1 MNLTLK
7 KRNNDKPNYE
17 LIGKIAKKIGLH
29 EKLIELLFS
38 RGFDSEEK
46 ISRFLEPDFENFY
59 DPFLMKGMREAVD
72 RINIAIEND
81 EKVVVYGDY
90 DADGVCAS
98 AILSL
103 FLSGAGLNIYTHIPN
118 RSSDGYGL
126 SVESLEKIIDAA
138 CPDLII
144 TCDCGISAYEEV
156 EYAMD
161 LGVDVIVTDHHEVS
175 DKIPSCIVVNPKQS
189 DCEYPIDFLCGAGVA
204 LKLVQAIG
212 GIDKAKEYF
221 DLAAVATVAD
231 LVPLLDENRLIV
243 QSGLKRDN
251 LINRGLKAL
260 LKNQQLDSE
269 VSSSDIAYKIA
280 PRINA
285 AGRMG
290 DAYRAFELLI
300 TKDVSRINSIIE
312 EINTDNVK
320 RKELCDAHYIEA
332 IRIIKS
338 ENLIDNKA
346 IVLCHPDWEKGITG
360 ILAAQI
366 AGDFKRPTFIL
377 VKSGELYKGTCRSIR
392 DVNIYEL
399 LASVSSLLTE
409 FGGHSQAAG
418 FSILPENID
427 EFKKQVNNYL
437 KNFDDSCFL
446 PCAEYDL
453 DIDISDIGLSFAKSL
468 VKIEPVGN
476 GNAYPVFRTTVG
488 KLDVSPCKSNY
499 NHTNI
504 VTETGL
510 PILAFNFYNE
520 NQFLMGTSEKDLLLE
535 VQLSNFGGRES
546 RRGIL
551 RGVKIDDLFINPSVA
566 RAAYIKYLAYPYS
579 ENVNYTEYDKKDL
592 YSLFDGD
599 IFGTLVICGSEK
611 SYRNLDKEFRDK
623 FVLNEFMYSTSKNNY
638 SRITVSPIFDS
649 ELMLSNYGKIIFVDS
664 PPSDGVIAYINSK
677 TSAKVLVPKESNVK
691 EIFDGLDVSRETFGR
706 YFDILRRNAD
716 LSAQNIFSFFRVLAS
731 RVADIN
737 VSQFVFCVTVFNEL
751 KFFNIKRGEFSLQF
765 NQGVKS
771 ELGGSAAYNRVREV
785 LDNEKS

>member
-7 KRNNDKPNYE
+7 KRNNDIKDAAVVE
-17 LIGKIAKKIGLH
+17 KTAEKLGLH
-29 EKLIELLFS
+29 KKLVELLFS
-38 RGFDSEEK
+38 RGFDTEDK
-46 ISRFLEPDFENFY
+46 ISKFLKPDEDNFY
-59 DPFLMKGMREAVD
+59 DPFLMKGMREAVG
-72 RINIAIEND
+72 RINLAIEND

-103 FLSGAGLNIYTHIPN
+103 FLSGEGLNIYTHIPN
-118 RSSDGYGL
+118 RSSEGYGL
-126 SVESLEKIIDAA
+126 SIESLEKIIDAA

-175 DKIPSCIVVNPKQS
+175 ERVPNCIVINPKQS
-189 DCEYPIDFLCGAGVA
+189 DCNYPIDYLCGAGVA
-204 LKLVQAIG
+204 LKLVQAMG
-212 GIDKAKEYF
+212 GIEKAKEYF

-243 QSGLKRDN
+243 QSGIKSEN
-251 LINRGLKAL
+251 LTNKGLKAL
-260 LKNQQLDSE
+260 LKNQQLDGS
-269 VSSSDIAYKIA
+269 VTSSDVAYKIA

-300 TKDVSRINSIIE
+300 TKDSGRIKAIID
-312 EINTDNVK
+312 EINADNVK
-320 RKELCDAHYIEA
+320 RKELCDAHYVEA

-338 ENLIDNKA
+338 ENLIDNRA
-346 IVLCHPDWEKGITG
+346 IILCHPDWEKGITG

-377 VKSGELYKGTCRSIR
+377 VRSGDLYKGTCRSIS

-399 LASVSSLLTE
+399 LSSVSSVLTE

-418 FSILPENID
+418 FSIAPENVD
-427 EFKKQVNNYL
+427 EFKKQVNAYL
-437 KNFDDSCFL
+437 KNFDENCFL
-446 PCAEYDL
+446 PYAEYDL
-453 DIDISDIGLSFAKSL
+453 DIEVKDIDLSLAKSL
-468 VKIEPVGN
+468 EKIEPIGN
-476 GNAYPVFRTTVG
+476 GNTRPLFRTTVN
-488 KLDVSPCKSNY
+488 KLEVSPCKSNY

-520 NQFLMGTSEKDLLLE
+520 NQFLMGAAAKDLLVE
-535 VQLSNFGGRES
+535 VGLSSFGGKDS
-546 RRGIL
+546 RRAIL
-551 RGVKIDDLFINPSVA
+551 RGVDVSELFINPSVA
-566 RAAYIKYLAYPYS
+566 KAAFLKYLAYPVGGEAKFTKYAR
-579 ENVNYTEYDKKDL
+579 KDL
-592 YSLFDGD
+592 ARFVDGN

-611 SYRNLDKEFRDK
+611 SYRELSNDFKDK

-638 SRITVSPIFDS
+638 SRIMVSPVFDS
-649 ELMLSNYGKIIFVDS
+649 DLMLSNFGKIVFVDS

-677 TSAKVLVPKESNVK
+677 TKAEVFIPEDSNVK
-691 EIFDGLDVSRETFGR
+691 ETFDGLDASRETFGK
-706 YFDILRRNAD
+706 YFDIMRRNAD
-716 LSAQNIFSFFRVLAS
+716 LSAQNIFSFFRLLRT
-731 RVADIN
+731 RVDGIN
-737 VSQFVFCVTVFNEL
+737 VAQFVFCVTVFNEL
-751 KFFNIKRGEFSLQF
+751 KFFDIKRGEFAIKI
-765 NQGVKS
+765 NRGVKS
-771 ELGGSAAYNRVREV
+771 ELSLSAAYNRVREI
-785 LDNEKS
+785 LG